1 MTRRLFYRNADNLF
15 DRCTVHNDCYVWP
28 ESSCSVPSLG
38 PDSPLAAKFKTT
50 SVVRI
55 LFILCKYI
63 PEGRRL
69 VRKCPTY
76 FCVNP
81 FHYTESRRHMAK
93 RAKLPDPNG
102 LTLEQMIAREKIAPS
117 ETELDEMRPRDPI
130 HVKRLMNSAVVAGYD
145 GEGMLE
151 KDKRYKPPKKKA
163 VKTAVDGVPVLIV
176 KGYEPRREIEP
187 ARPISDEEW
196 EELERP
202 FRRSDS
208 LPEVV
213 NEIEPDVDHTN
224 GPVPDIFEAIRLRK
238 EWEAKK

>member
-1 MTRRLFYRNADNLF
+1 MARPLKYKTADDLF
-15 DRCTVHNDCYVWP
+15 DHCQIHNDCYIWP
-28 ESSCSVPSLG
+28 ESSCPIPMLG
-38 PDSPLAAKFKTT
+38 SASPITQKFGTT

-55 LFILCKYI
+55 LFIICKYI
-63 PEGRRL
+63 PLGKRL
-69 VRKCPTY
+69 VRKCNSE
-76 FCVNP
+76 FCINP
-81 FHYTESRRHMAK
+81 YHYTESHKYMAA
-93 RAKLPDPNG
+93 RAKLPNPNG
-102 LTLEQMIAREKIAPS
+102 LFPKQEGVRELIAPS
-117 ETELDEMRPRDPI
+117 EEELEAMRPKNPLHI
-130 HVKRLMNSAVVAGYD
+130 KRLMDSAVIAGFD
-145 GEGMLE
+145 GSGIQEGR
-151 KDKRYKPPKKKA
+151 KYVPPKFRKPNYSGEA
-163 VKTAVDGVPVLIV
+163 PVLIV

-187 ARPISDEEW
+187 ARPISVEEW